1 MARITIQGDT
11 KQLNKLID
19 SLKSLES
26 VHEKA
31 ASRTAPVIEKL
42 IDKEFMSTKSPYGE
56 RWAALKKPTGL
67 PPIRGLKDFFIVENK
82 KNVVSVDHE
91 KSYAKFHQTGTRFMK
106 ARKMLP
112 EKDLS
117 KSKTWTNKIN
127 GALSK
132 LVKDVFKKGVA

>member
-1 MARITIQGDT
+1 MAAVTIKGDT

-26 VHEKA
+26 VAEKA

-42 IDKEFMSTKSPYGE
+42 IDKEFMATKSPYGE

-91 KSYAKFHQTGTRFMK
+91 KSYAKFHQTGTKFMP
-106 ARKMLP
+106 ARSFLP
-112 EKDLS
+112 KDKLGDTWEK
-117 KSKTWTNKIN
+117 KIG
-127 GALSK
+127 GAVSK
-132 LVKDVFKKGVA
+132 LVSDVLKRGVA